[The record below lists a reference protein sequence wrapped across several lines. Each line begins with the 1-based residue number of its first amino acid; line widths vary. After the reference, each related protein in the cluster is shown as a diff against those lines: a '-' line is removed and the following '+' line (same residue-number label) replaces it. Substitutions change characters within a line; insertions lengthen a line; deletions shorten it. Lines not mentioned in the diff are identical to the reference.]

1 MPGVASCFTPSPCRF
16 PRDPVSKPPFGEC
29 ASLGEREPFWEREK
43 RTWPNR
49 EMSRFV
55 HAAGIRWHVQQAGS
69 GPALFLLHGTGA
81 STHSFRDL
89 LPALARDFTVV
100 AADLPGHAF
109 TESVRAA
116 GYSLQGMSDSLAV
129 LLDTL
134 QVRPSRCVGHSAGA
148 AVLCRMALDG
158 RIAPRRIVSINGALL
173 PLAGAAGMLFSP
185 IAKLLAASA
194 LVPRLIAWRAGDR
207 AAVERVIAGTGS
219 KLDAVGL
226 DLYARLV
233 RDPDHIAGAL
243 GMMGNWDLQSLARDL
258 PRLQIPVSL
267 IVGQNDRT
275 VPPQQAS
282 RLKDLLQNA
291 SLHSLS
297 GLGHL
302 AHEEAPALVA
312 SLVSAEH

>member
-134 QVRPSRCVGHSAGA
+134 QV
-148 AVLCRMALDG
+148 
-158 RIAPRRIVSINGALL
+158 
-173 PLAGAAGMLFSP
+173 
-185 IAKLLAASA
+185 
-194 LVPRLIAWRAGDR
+194 IAWRAGDR